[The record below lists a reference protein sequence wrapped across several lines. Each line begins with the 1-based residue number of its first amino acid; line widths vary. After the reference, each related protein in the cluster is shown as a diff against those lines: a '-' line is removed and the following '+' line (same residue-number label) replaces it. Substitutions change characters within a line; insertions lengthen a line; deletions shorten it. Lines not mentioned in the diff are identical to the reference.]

1 MRTQALAAGFRLLLP
16 GRAIPARTVLIAL
29 SWVIASPLTPG
40 AWQGR
45 ASAGPPAPAPQPDLA
60 SQVHAIFSVKCTQCH
75 GADVRRPGGK
85 FGYVLDLQRVASN
98 PKMVV
103 PFKPEESNLWALVR
117 DKEMPADGA
126 KAGPLTAEQ
135 IEVIRAW
142 IASGA
147 PAATLAAPP
156 SVSSSMSDVPGGTS
170 EPSQAPGS
178 GKRLLRWLG
187 KFHVV
192 VIHFAIGSLMAAALG
207 EMWCAWR
214 GGRAPWPPVRF
225 CVLLGAAGAVAAV
238 LLGWLHADIGGYGAG
253 SPQALRLHRWLGTTA
268 GVWGVGLALLSEVDA
283 RRQRRSHL
291 FRVALWVGALLVGV
305 TGHFGGTLVHG
316 DDFFDW

>member
-1 MRTQALAAGFRLLLP
+1 M
-16 GRAIPARTVLIAL
+16 
-29 SWVIASPLTPG
+29 
-40 AWQGR
+40 
-45 ASAGPPAPAPQPDLA
+45 
-60 SQVHAIFSVKCTQCH
+60 
-75 GADVRRPGGK
+75 
-85 FGYVLDLQRVASN
+85 ASN
-98 PKMVV
+98 PKIVV

-126 KAGPLTAEQ
+126 KAGPLSAEQ

-156 SVSSSMSDVPGGTS
+156 GTSSSMSDIPEDTGES
-170 EPSQAPGS
+170 LRAPRP

-192 VIHFAIGSLMAAALG
+192 VIHFPIGLLMAAALG
-207 EMWCAWR
+207 EMWCVWR
-214 GGRAPWPPVRF
+214 GARAPLPPVRF
-225 CVLLGAAGAVAAV
+225 CVLLGAAGAVTAV
-238 LLGWLHADIGGYGAG
+238 LLGWLHADFGGYGAG
-253 SPQALRLHRWLGTTA
+253 SPQALRLHRWLGTAA
-268 GVWGVGLALLSEVDA
+268 GVCGVGLALLSEVDA

-291 FRVALWVGALLVGV
+291 FRIALWTGALLVGL

-316 DDFFDW
+316 DDFFDR